1 MAGPIFNCKLATAL
15 PQLKNGETILF
26 EADVNDGALYDNK
39 TGTFVARLA
48 GWYHF
53 SFAVA
58 TSDSYT
64 PAAVSLQKDSIPIA
78 HAITDVP
85 TKTSP
90 LAVSQGSN
98 QAIVF
103 MKPGEKAKVVGYH
116 HNASNIV
123 ADGFTTFTGYLLKEA

>member
-1 MAGPIFNCKLATAL
+1 L
-15 PQLKNGETILF
+15 PELKEGDTILF
-26 EADVNDGALYDNK
+26 EDDVNVGNLYDPK
-39 TGTFVARLA
+39 TGTFGSTLA

-58 TSDSYT
+58 TSDTNT
-64 PAAVSLQKDSIPIA
+64 PAAVSLQKDSISIA

-85 TKTSP
+85 TSTSP

-123 ADGFTTFTGYLLKEA
+123 ADGFTTFTGYLMKEA